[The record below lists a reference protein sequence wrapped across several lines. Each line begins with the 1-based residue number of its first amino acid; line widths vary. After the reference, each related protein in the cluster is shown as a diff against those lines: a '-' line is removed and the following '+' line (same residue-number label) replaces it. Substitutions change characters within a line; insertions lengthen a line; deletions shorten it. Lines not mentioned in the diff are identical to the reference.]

1 MAGPKGD
8 APPGAGTI
16 QRAEEGGG
24 ATPTGSGLTRRELF
38 QGLGAAAVVGGVL
51 GDGRRA
57 RAATT
62 PGGPEVLGPGK
73 VPLKLTVNGVERAL
87 SVEPRTTLLD
97 ALRLELDLTGAKPVC
112 DRGACGAC
120 TVLIDGDPVVS
131 CMMLALDTQ
140 GHTIATVEGLAEDGK
155 LSPLQQAFVEYDAL
169 QCGFCTPGMLMACT
183 AVLAQHPRPTAD
195 DVKHGVAGNL
205 CRCGTYPKVVAA
217 TLAAAGQS
225 SPAGQ
230 TGQTGQTR
238 KGG

>member
-1 MAGPKGD
+1 MAGAKSD
-8 APPGAGTI
+8 APPGADTS
-16 QRAEEGGG
+16 QQAEEGGG
-24 ATPTGSGLTRRELF
+24 ATSSGSGLTRRELF
-38 QGLGAAAVVGGVL
+38 QGLGAAAVVGGML

-57 RAATT
+57 RAATN

-73 VPLKLTVNGVERAL
+73 VPLKLTVNGTERAL
-87 SVEPRTTLLD
+87 AVEPRTTLLD

-131 CMMLALDTQ
+131 CMMLALDAQ
-140 GHTIATVEGLAEDGK
+140 GRAIATVEGLAEGDK
-155 LSPLQQAFVEYDAL
+155 LSPLQQAFVEHDAL

-183 AVLAQHPRPTAD
+183 AVLVQHPKPTAE
-195 DVKHGVAGNL
+195 DVRRGVAGNL
-205 CRCGTYPKVVAA
+205 CRCGTYPKVVSA

-225 SPAGQ
+225 SPAGPA
-230 TGQTGQTR
+230 GRAG